1 MVNIYILSLYCLR
14 KNNLFEGHQDHHSY
28 KFDSLNIPKAIFV
41 DGIQSI
47 IWKTGLS
54 KYSMIKVGISLL
66 ELILSTNSWIKEV
79 LKIVILE
86 FIIINQW

>member
-1 MVNIYILSLYCLR
+1 MEMVNIYILSLYCLR

-47 IWKTGLS
+47 I
-54 KYSMIKVGISLL
+54 
-66 ELILSTNSWIKEV
+66 
-79 LKIVILE
+79 
-86 FIIINQW
+86 